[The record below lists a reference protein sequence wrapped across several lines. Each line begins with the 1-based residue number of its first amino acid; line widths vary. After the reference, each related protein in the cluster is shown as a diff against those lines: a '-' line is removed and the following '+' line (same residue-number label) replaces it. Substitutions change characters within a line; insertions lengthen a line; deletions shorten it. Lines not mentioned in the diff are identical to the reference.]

1 MVYVS
6 DSKDWN
12 YLYRSVAVKSL
23 SCQKPLQL
31 NKEMKVGTFKDRA
44 VQGVVQDLS
53 PEVMQMA
60 RVYSAVWGCAHSI
73 GLL

>member
-23 SCQKPLQL
+23 PCQKPLQL
-31 NKEMKVGTFKDRA
+31 NKDMKVGRFKARA
-44 VQGVVQDLS
+44 VQGLVQDLS
-53 PEVMQMA
+53 PEVM
-60 RVYSAVWGCAHSI
+60 
-73 GLL
+73 